1 VASGLMSI
9 QLEPRCSFIVA
20 MRTPKHVFA
29 LHEACVVAISSTAC
43 CATVVAHVI
52 FRLHPF
58 VLAQGFFGSSNS
70 LEEVCVLL
78 MPRRKQNGDRM
89 FLLFDK
95 MSTNTMRV
103 MAR

>member
-1 VASGLMSI
+1 
-9 QLEPRCSFIVA
+9 
-20 MRTPKHVFA
+20 MRAPKHVFA
-29 LHEACVVAISSTAC
+29 LHETCVVAISSTAC
-43 CATVVAHVI
+43 CATVVAHAI

-58 VLAQGFFGSSNS
+58 VLAQGFLAVQTAWT
-70 LEEVCVLL
+70 LEEVCVPL

-95 MSTNTMRV
+95 ISTNTMRV